1 MLLLNLNDAGDSR
14 SRCFFCKRTDAERRR
29 DDDVEVDEE
38 EKTLHLEEADEGEK
52 DVGACFAAALADA
65 RVTALMLVLVRA
77 RCQSVVI
84 QARGRKRDNEC
95 SHFALGCV
103 ATSVTC
109 GVLI

>member
-65 RVTALMLVLVRA
+65 RVTDLMLVLVRA